1 MDLPKVTQW
10 GVAEL
15 GNEPQQCDS
24 RALTLNYN
32 TTLSQADGA
41 RPRHKLEE
49 KTESQVPEG
58 PNINLKIRTRMI
70 NKRRS

>member
-1 MDLPKVTQW
+1 MPKVTRW
-10 GVAEL
+10 WVAEL
-15 GNEPQQCDS
+15 GNEPQQSDS
-24 RALTLNYN
+24 RALIPNHN

-58 PNINLKIRTRMI
+58 PNINLKMRIRMI
-70 NKRRS
+70 NKRQS